1 MQRYH
6 KEWSEFNR
14 NEQVESTLAPEWA
27 EASAPRNL
35 LNRVA
40 TSLLLIRMPDAKGE
54 WQVATSGEIDAV
66 ANPESYLGRLLR
78 PHCALMAV
86 PYLSN
91 N

>member
-1 MQRYH
+1 
-6 KEWSEFNR
+6 
-14 NEQVESTLAPEWA
+14 
-27 EASAPRNL
+27 
-35 LNRVA
+35 
-40 TSLLLIRMPDAKGE
+40 MPDAKGE